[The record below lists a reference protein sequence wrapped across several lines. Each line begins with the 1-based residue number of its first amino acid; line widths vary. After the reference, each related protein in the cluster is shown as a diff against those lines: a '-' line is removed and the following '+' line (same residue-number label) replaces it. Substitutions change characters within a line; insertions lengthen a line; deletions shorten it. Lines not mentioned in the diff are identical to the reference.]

1 MKKYLLLTVL
11 FIAACSST
19 PKPTQSSEDSMGM
32 GMDSVSDAPMPQEE
46 APKAPEKHDEPEVKP
61 APVASSQY
69 SNLNSAIKSQN
80 DEGIYRAATD
90 ILAQNGG
97 DARALN
103 ALAMYHFKK
112 GRFDLSRYLLNKAIS
127 ANPGMAELYSN
138 LGVVQMAQNER
149 REAIKSFKKALSING
164 LEPVAGANVGSIY
177 VQEKDYK
184 KGLLALEMAYSR
196 GVRDPRVLNNYAIAL
211 TATGSYDK
219 AADLYKKV
227 VKEDSNNREA
237 LLNYA
242 ILLVDKM
249 EKYKDGLEI
258 ISRLKFVGGPTGSS
272 NRINALEN
280 KAKAGLK

>member
-1 MKKYLLLTVL
+1 MKKYLLITVL

-19 PKPTQSSEDSMGM
+19 PRSNESSEDMMG
-32 GMDSVSDAPMPQEE
+32 GMDSVADAPMPE
-46 APKAPEKHDEPEVKP
+46 APAQEKADEPTPEPPKA

-90 ILAQNGG
+90 ILAQNGN

-112 GRFDLSRYLLNKAIS
+112 GRFDLSRYLLSKAIG
-127 ANPGMAELYSN
+127 ANPNMAELYSN
-138 LGVVQMAQNER
+138 LGVVQLAQNER
-149 REAIKSFKKALSING
+149 REAIKSFKKALSINAM
-164 LEPVAGANVGSIY
+164 EPVASANVGSIY

-184 KGLLALEMAYSR
+184 KGLLALEVAYSR
-196 GVRDPRVLNNYAIAL
+196 GVKDPRVMNNYAVAL

-219 AADLYKKV
+219 AADLYKRV

-237 LLNYA
+237 MLNYA

-249 EKYKDGLEI
+249 EKYKDGLDV
-258 ISRLKFVGGPTGSS
+258 ISRLKFVGGPAGSS
-272 NRINALEN
+272 NKINALEN

>member
-19 PKPTQSSEDSMGM
+19 PKSNQSSEDSIGLD
-32 GMDSVSDAPMPQEE
+32 GVTDAPTVQEE
-46 APKAPEKHDEPEVKP
+46 SPKAKRDEPAPEVKA

-69 SNLNSAIKSQN
+69 SNLNAAIKSQS

-90 ILAQNGG
+90 ILAQNGN
-97 DARALN
+97 DPRALN
-103 ALAMYHFKK
+103 ALAMYHYKK
-112 GRFDLSRYLLNKAIS
+112 GRFDLSKYLLSKGIA
-127 ANPGMAELYSN
+127 ANPGAAELYSN
-138 LGVVQMAQNER
+138 LGVVYMSQNER
-149 REAIKSFKKALSING
+149 REAIKSFKKALSVNAM
-164 LEPVAGANVGSIY
+164 EPVASANVGSIY

-184 KGLLALEMAYSR
+184 KGLLALEMAYSK

-211 TATGSYDK
+211 TATGSYEK

-237 LLNYA
+237 MLNYA

-249 EKYKDGLEI
+249 EKYKDGLEV

>member
-19 PKPTQSSEDSMGM
+19 PKSNHSSEDSIGLD
-32 GMDSVSDAPMPQEE
+32 GVTDAPTVQEE
-46 APKAPEKHDEPEVKP
+46 APKAKHDEP
-61 APVASSQY
+61 APEAKAPPIASSQY
-69 SNLNSAIKSQN
+69 SNLNAAIKSQS
-80 DEGIYRAATD
+80 DEGIYKAATD
-90 ILAQNGG
+90 ILAQNGN

-103 ALAMYHFKK
+103 ALAMYHYKK
-112 GRFDLSRYLLNKAIS
+112 GRFDLSKYLLGKGIA
-127 ANPGMAELYSN
+127 ANPNAAELYSN
-138 LGVVQMAQNER
+138 LGVVYLSQNER
-149 REAIKSFKKALSING
+149 REAIKSFKKALSVNAM
-164 LEPVAGANVGSIY
+164 EPVASANVGSIY

-184 KGLLALEMAYSR
+184 KGLLALEVAYSK
-196 GVRDPRVLNNYAIAL
+196 GVRDPRVLNNYAVAL
-211 TATGSYDK
+211 TATGSFDK
-219 AADLYKKV
+219 AADLYKRV

-237 LLNYA
+237 MLNYA

-249 EKYKDGLEI
+249 EKYKDGLDV